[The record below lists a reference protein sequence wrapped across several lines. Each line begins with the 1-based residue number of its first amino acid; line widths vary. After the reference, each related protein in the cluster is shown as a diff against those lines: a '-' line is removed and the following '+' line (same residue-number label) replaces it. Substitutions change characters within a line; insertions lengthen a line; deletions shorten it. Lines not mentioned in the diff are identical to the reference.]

1 MVRWMPIVHT
11 GTHNSP
17 VHCSTWNCCNMQ
29 YLVSHGYVFICHTI
43 DTFDT
48 YIQCAVQPVHSY
60 LQYHTI
66 MCNQMTLSSSKT
78 CQLKLSPGCL
88 HLFITHYIICCCD
101 FNCYCLIEII
111 YLDTRWAS
119 VSIRHWMQW
128 QGDQWAAGLTPG
140 LLGRVGRVGKLFV
153 QIKTSHTGIFIKQ
166 GEHLVRLR
174 LIQ

>member
-1 MVRWMPIVHT
+1 M
-11 GTHNSP
+11 
-17 VHCSTWNCCNMQ
+17 
-29 YLVSHGYVFICHTI
+29 SHGYVFICHTI

-66 MCNQMTLSSSKT
+66 MCNQMTLSCSKT

-119 VSIRHWMQW
+119 VSIRHCTGCSDRGTSEQQVWHLGSW
-128 QGDQWAAGLTPG
+128 GELAGLASYLSRSRPATLG
-140 LLGRVGRVGKLFV
+140 YLLSKVSILLGCGSSNNCSLWCYETNV
-153 QIKTSHTGIFIKQ
+153 SSAD
-166 GEHLVRLR
+166 
-174 LIQ
+174 